1 MPSNNTFQVN
11 VIRKILNKFSLAD
24 TAHSDKSVTF
34 ARRVACHDC
43 YFTFI
48 HASGF
53 FRLSFNVYL
62 SLKEQECTKRI
73 EKISVVTLHV
83 FAFHNSAGGIT
94 FSVAVNVNKGLAV
107 NAVFPL
113 FNILFPLIGVLFSIF
128 AARNVCLLYKVTRR
142 TLHTTNS

>member
-1 MPSNNTFQVN
+1 MYTKYIHTTN
-11 VIRKILNKFSLAD
+11 VVQNLYTLCIQKVYNLHFN
-24 TAHSDKSVTF
+24 F
-34 ARRVACHDC
+34 AKGCHDC

-48 HASGF
+48 HASVF
-53 FRLSFNVYL
+53 FRLSFNEYL

-83 FAFHNSAGGIT
+83 FAFHNSAGDIT

-107 NAVFPL
+107 NAVFRSL

>member
-11 VIRKILNKFSLAD
+11 IIRKILNKFSVAD

-34 ARRVACHDC
+34 AGLVACHDC

-62 SLKEQECTKRI
+62 SLKEQESTKRI

-94 FSVAVNVNKGLAV
+94 FSAAVNVNKGLAV
-107 NAVFPL
+107 NAVYRSL

-142 TLHTTNS
+142 TLGLF

>member
-1 MPSNNTFQVN
+1 M
-11 VIRKILNKFSLAD
+11 
-24 TAHSDKSVTF
+24 
-34 ARRVACHDC
+34 
-43 YFTFI
+43 
-48 HASGF
+48 
-53 FRLSFNVYL
+53 YL